1 MKIEEKKFARKF
13 KCVHFTDPDDE
24 EGVEE
29 EEFEDDDDEGSD
41 EPGLKDGNNFTEYF
55 FYDAYFHYFSL

>member
-1 MKIEEKKFARKF
+1 MYNFLQKA
-13 KCVHFTDPDDE
+13 FTFNDDFSDPDDE

-41 EPGLKDGNNFTEYF
+41 EPGLKDGIIIYHVWFSESLIF
-55 FYDAYFHYFSL
+55 CSFSLQ